1 MKVLITGTTQGIG
14 RAIAMLFLERGHSVI
29 GIDRQASSIEH
40 AEYTHYVC
48 DVRDR
53 EKLPCVEGV
62 EILVNNAGTQNEADI
77 DTNLKALIYITEKYA
92 MQEKIRSVLNIG
104 SASAHTGAEF
114 PEYCASKGGV
124 LAYTK
129 NVAMRVARFG
139 ATCNS
144 LDPGG
149 VFTPLNECVI
159 NDPELWEQ
167 IMNETPLKKWATS
180 EEIAEWAY
188 FLTVTNTFCTGQSI
202 LVDGGESIN
211 YNFIW
216 KD

>member
-1 MKVLITGTTQGIG
+1 MKVLITGTSQGIG
-14 RAIAMLFLERGHSVI
+14 KAIAELFLNENHQVI
-29 GIDRQASSIEH
+29 GIDRADKSILH
-40 AEYTHYVC
+40 NNYTHFKC
-48 DVRDR
+48 DVRDK
-53 EKLPCVEGV
+53 ENLPEINDV
-62 EILVNNAGTQNEADI
+62 EILINNAGTQNEDDI
-77 DTNLKALIYITEKYA
+77 DINLKALIFITEKYGFSPCI
-92 MQEKIRSVLNIG
+92 KSILNIG
-104 SASAHTGAEF
+104 SASGHTGAEF

-129 NVAMRVARFG
+129 NVAIRVAKLG

-149 VFTPLNECVI
+149 VFTPLNDCVV
-159 NDPELWEQ
+159 NDPELWKK
-167 IMNETPLKKWATS
+167 IMDETPLKKWATT
-180 EEIAEWAY
+180 EEIAKWAY
-188 FLTVTNTFCTGQSI
+188 FLTVTNTFCTGQNI